1 MLQTPTANP
10 VFLYNMPL
18 FGMIVSMFE
27 QSALL
32 SGVTVPAAV
41 LRAPSTF
48 LFLVAWGTF
57 WRGLGLLLP
66 TPLMI
71 YLGVSILFTDSRAD
85 LLSGDLAKR
94 LLFLST
100 GQSLGRTTF
109 LFGMVLV
116 SCL

>member
-1 MLQTPTANP
+1 MP
-10 VFLYNMPL
+10 FL
-18 FGMIVSMFE
+18 FVVIGMFE

-32 SGVTVPAAV
+32 SGVTVPAAI
-41 LRAPSTF
+41 LCAPSAF

-66 TPLMI
+66 MPLMI

-85 LLSGDLAKR
+85 LLSDDWARR

-100 GQSLGRTTF
+100 G
-109 LFGMVLV
+109 
-116 SCL
+116 